1 MERGKERERK
11 GERER
16 ERERERKRKRK
27 YIFNS
32 RLQVRIIEA
41 THSVV
46 LYIRNGY
53 NRLTLTSTASE
64 VLLCIVWFFS
74 LSL

>member
-1 MERGKERERK
+1 MEERGKKREE
-11 GERER
+11 GRER
-16 ERERERKRKRK
+16 ERE
-27 YIFNS
+27 YNICNS